1 MTLREEMKGMRWYHK
16 LLAVWSMVICFAHH
30 ALASTS
36 DSLSLKMMEQTWQE
50 FRAIHPFGMQTVALK
65 HYGDTCV
72 FVISEPPGWVKE
84 TDLRL
89 LFEKYRGVLTTKS
102 QPYGID
108 GMLTDAVG
116 CAKLDRARFAQ
127 LKKNLFTLLYGTD
140 YKAFFTDLDHPAEH
154 VYFSDVPL
162 DYSFSDD
169 DFHDQKFPIKGF
181 NGSVRDVSIKGLAR
195 LPMANTNDIF
205 YSKRRGMV
213 AWVIGEKTDYHND
226 RSFQINAR
234 RFALDTDLIC
244 GMFRGKDRIVI
255 LAREREVPVSVLP
268 PLRSETIISL
278 AAANQE
284 PSLVFD
290 SSGTTVIDDTLF
302 VAPIVMNEALNDTEL
317 GNLMYLTDMMLKS
330 WSDNG
335 RVTDHALHYPQPGTY
350 PFPLGVSD
358 VMGDSVQM
366 LWDTSTIVPKY
377 MLPFLGIVPHTG
389 SLSPVYRTDCDS
401 LTMEKAAVD
410 DTAYD
415 YFTRLNCPELVRAK
429 MYMCLSVF
437 FHGHGLI
444 QNVDDEHSWVQTP
457 SYTLSN
463 ARWPFGGY
471 ICPGPKSPI
480 KGLTNINSK
489 TSWVKTPTTIG
500 RTGLQN
506 IAQAY
511 KFWSGEKT
519 RTTFGRTGVVN
530 VSKKNTGRRNSR
542 GGNVGKKNSNSQY
555 RTPSKQTLRHDNF
568 NPRSVTSNVE
578 DIVKSLSVKP
588 VHPTDKSGRGLT
600 DAHVKP
606 SADAKMLSADEVS
619 DKVRASAMNR
629 AMMMEMRAQIQ
640 KYGIPLKAIIIE
652 KNGTAHIIF
661 IYHNQLY
668 DYAA

>member
-127 LKKNLFTLLYGTD
+127 LKKKLFALLYGTA
-140 YKAFFTDLDHPAEH
+140 YKAFFTNLDHPAEH

-162 DYSFSDD
+162 DYSFSDKD
-169 DFHDQKFPIKGF
+169 ILVHEF
-181 NGSVRDVSIKGLAR
+181 SVKYSNRSVQEVGILALLG
-195 LPMANTNDIF
+195 LPMVNTNDIF
-205 YSKRRGMV
+205 YSKKRGMI
-213 AWVIGEKTDYHND
+213 AWVIGDKTDCHKD
-226 RSFQINAR
+226 RSFRINAR

-358 VMGDSVQM
+358 VMGDAVQM

-457 SYTLSN
+457 TYTLSN
-463 ARWPFGGY
+463 AQWHYGGY

-500 RTGLQN
+500 RTG
-506 IAQAY
+506 
-511 KFWSGEKT
+511 
-519 RTTFGRTGVVN
+519 VVN
-530 VSKKNTGRRNSR
+530 VVKKNTGRRNSR

-555 RTPSKQTLRHDNF
+555 RTPSIQTLRHDNF
-568 NPRSVTSNVE
+568 NPRSVNFNVN
-578 DIVKSLSVKP
+578 DHAKSLSPKP

-606 SADAKMLSADEVS
+606 SADSKMLSADEVS